1 MLIYTDL
8 SEENMPDNRNIE
20 AELENRLHEVGRRA
34 VNIVNH
40 PNKINRTFNK
50 ITCYFIIITF
60 SCTTLFIILPIAIV
74 LRLISSLL
82 RLQPNEADPRPLA
95 IAKKVIN
102 TIFDII
108 VLLPVLL
115 FVILISPLLLCF
127 ALVNYSEIRELIN
140 TVREIGQL
148 MVRYLHVLAGGQST
162 HDTQVNEHIQS
173 AIDNLIAKYGTP
185 SESFDEAL
193 LTYVKETKDFPIDV
207 ASKEIAEKIMQNQG
221 IQARLNQ
228 SNSTEFTKVL
238 VEAIAEAKSS
248 NSSLRV
254 YGVDFSS
261 REIIDEIKEEKRR
274 EEKRRLVIKC
284 LERIRQDN
292 DTRYNLTLRQAINLI
307 MTTLED
313 SPIISDEERKAT
325 LIRHLLDIQTTYNG
339 NREACFVGS
348 FNKIIETLDHVH
360 PLVATPL
367 GSDRTKQAAVYKAPV
382 IVNALFKKQSES
394 NKEVIREYWGED
406 EKANDVNKI
415 YVEFLEEV
423 KQEVKKRL
431 DEEFPGIPNDIK
443 DIIENLEYAELPSS
457 NLTNTS
463 TDYDQKKEMRKKYQ
477 IEVKEYPF
485 SRVAK

>member
-8 SEENMPDNRNIE
+8 SEENMFGNRNIE

-34 VNIVNH
+34 DNIVNH
-40 PNKINRTFNK
+40 PNKIKRTFNK
-50 ITCYFIIITF
+50 IICYFIILAF
-60 SCTTLFIILPIAIV
+60 SCTALFIILPIAIV
-74 LRLISSLL
+74 LWLISSLL

-102 TIFDII
+102 KIFGII
-108 VLLPVLL
+108 VLLPFLL

-127 ALVNYSEIRELIN
+127 ALVNYSETRELIN
-140 TVREIGQL
+140 IVREIGQL
-148 MVRYLHVLAGGQST
+148 MVRNLHVLVGGQST

-254 YGVDFSS
+254 YGIDFSS
-261 REIIDEIKEEKRR
+261 REIIDEIKK
-274 EEKRRLVIKC
+274 EKRRLVIKC
-284 LERIRQDN
+284 LERIRQNN

-307 MTTLED
+307 MTALED
-313 SPIISDEERKAT
+313 SSIISDEERKAT

-339 NREACFVGS
+339 NQEACFVGS
-348 FNKIIETLDHVH
+348 FNKIIETLDHLH
-360 PLVATPL
+360 HLVATPL

-382 IVNALFKKQSES
+382 IVNELFKKQSES
-394 NKEVIREYWGED
+394 NKEVIREYWGDD
-406 EKANDVNKI
+406 EKASDVNKI

-443 DIIENLEYAELPSS
+443 GIIENLKYAELPSS

-463 TDYDQKKEMRKKYQ
+463 IDYDQKKEMRKKYQ
-477 IEVKEYPF
+477 IEVKDASEI
-485 SRVAK
+485 RINVI